1 METEPNGPETRLVL
15 AWPLTS
21 PLQTYCS
28 EAFRRHIPAPVA
40 VCMRVCVC
48 VCVCVWGGGIKL
60 LPAVSGITTAHLCRD
75 LWLCEVNSSDLI
87 GVAAHEQ

>member
-48 VCVCVWGGGIKL
+48 VCVGGGGRGGGDKTVTCCIRDYNCSP
-60 LPAVSGITTAHLCRD
+60 LP
-75 LWLCEVNSSDLI
+75 
-87 GVAAHEQ
+87 